1 MAQVPDVLGQV
12 IVCALSTADAEEGG
26 KKVHKAPCADVGPCK
41 TWLTAADAYP
51 RNPVSATAMVPRV
64 QASWSY
70 LPHSLFGSR
79 AGESCHGPTAPPDRA
94 AGEPLP

>member
-51 RNPVSATAMVPRV
+51 RNPVSATAMAT
-64 QASWSY
+64 ASPSFVVLFASFTLWEQGRRE
-70 LPHSLFGSR
+70 LPWPDGS
-79 AGESCHGPTAPPDRA
+79 A
-94 AGEPLP
+94 